1 MDIERL
7 PFSALELAEASA
19 QHSEPRSFPYRLG
32 LAARVD
38 ESVSQCRI
46 KTAPYEPGTA
56 EHDAYQAGREHGNRV
71 IELLNSLQPGG

>member
-1 MDIERL
+1 MDIESL

-19 QHSEPRSFPYRLG
+19 QHSAPRSFPYRLG
-32 LAARVD
+32 LAARID
-38 ESVSQCRI
+38 ESVSQYRN
-46 KTAPYEPGTA
+46 KAASYEPGTA